1 MRVVLDTNILVSALL
16 IQTGFPAA
24 IYRAW
29 SERQFTLLTCAEQ
42 LDELRDTLR
51 KPRIAAR
58 IKPYMAGRLVNDI
71 RAFAEIVDRLPKV
84 QRRPIRQMIFSWHS
98 AKEAKPNFSR
108 RAIRVDCSPWGVTAP
123 RGLYRLATSPRWS
136 DN

>member
-16 IQTGFPAA
+16 VQTGFPAA

-29 SERQFTLLTCAEQ
+29 SERQFTVLTCAEQ

-58 IKPYMAGRLVNDI
+58 IKPYKAGRLVNDI

-84 QRRPIRQMIFSWHS
+84 QRSPDPTDDFLLALCEGGKAEYLVTGDTSGLLTLGRHGTTRIVS
-98 AKEAKPNFSR
+98 ARDFA
-108 RAIRVDCSPWGVTAP
+108 ALVG
-123 RGLYRLATSPRWS
+123 
-136 DN
+136 